1 MAKFTNDEL
10 MERLRAVPKGGADI
24 DFGKARAALEKQT
37 AKAPL
42 HEGTTTTP
50 VDAGGVKAEWV
61 DPATPPTNGRA
72 ILYLH
77 GGGYVMGSIGSHR
90 ALASHLAAAA
100 DARVLLID
108 YRLAPED
115 PYPAGLDDAVA
126 AWRWMVGPGG
136 ADRSR
141 SIVAGDSAGGGLT
154 AATVLALKQAGDA
167 GPAGVVCISPF
178 VDMEATG
185 ESHTTKADADPVV
198 GGDGLKAMATAYLG
212 SSGDARDPFVS
223 PIHGDWTG
231 APPMLIHVG
240 TNEVLLDDSRTL
252 TKVCRDAGVEVTL
265 EEWDGMVHVWHS
277 FYGLIDDAERA
288 VDRIGEW
295 VKEMTP

>member
-1 MAKFTNDEL
+1 MARFTNDEL
-10 MERLRAVPKGGADI
+10 LERLRAVPKAGADI
-24 DFGKARAALEKQT
+24 DFDKARAALERQT

-42 HEGTTTTP
+42 HEGTTASP
-50 VDAGGVKAEWV
+50 VDAGGVPAEWV

-115 PYPAGLDDAVA
+115 PHPAAVDDAVA

-136 ADRSR
+136 ADRTR
-141 SIVAGDSAGGGLT
+141 SVIAGDSAGGGLT
-154 AATVLALKQAGDA
+154 AATTLALKQAGDPA
-167 GPAGVVCISPF
+167 PAGVVCLSPF

-185 ESHTTKADADPVV
+185 ESHTSKADADPVV
-198 GGDGLKAMATAYLG
+198 GGEGLKAMATAYLG
-212 SSGDARDPFVS
+212 RADARDPLVS

-231 APPMLIHVG
+231 APPMLIQVG

-252 TKVCRDAGVEVTL
+252 TKVCREAGVQVTL
-265 EEWDGMVHVWHS
+265 EEWDGMVHVFQS
-277 FYGLIDDAERA
+277 FCGLIDDADRA
-288 VDRIGEW
+288 VERIGAW